1 MFSVIRILAVCGTGI
16 GTSAIMRGRLQEA
29 LDVQGV
35 SYELDVV
42 EVGSAADREA
52 DLIFTSDE
60 LANHFVNR
68 RARTVTIQNFT
79 SRSEVLQKV
88 SAALS
93 EMGMGMPLG
102 APRRLL

>member
-1 MFSVIRILAVCGTGI
+1 MIRILAVCGTGI

-35 SYELDVV
+35 SYELEVV
-42 EVGSAADREA
+42 EASAAADLDA

-60 LANHFVNR
+60 LTDRLVSSS
-68 RARTVTIQNFT
+68 ARIVALRNFT

-88 SAALS
+88 STALS
-93 EMGMGMPLG
+93 EMGAAPLG
-102 APRRLL
+102 APSRLV